1 MVMLH
6 EVTFWLCYGYVMA
19 VSMAAASTRSEAV
32 SWLPCQPGENV
43 SAVPLAPHVSFQP
56 LSLCLAYPGFNK

>member
-1 MVMLH
+1 MTLLWLH
-6 EVTFWLCYGYVMA
+6 YGYVVTVAM
-19 VSMAAASTRSEAV
+19 VLR
-32 SWLPCQPGENV
+32 QPGENV